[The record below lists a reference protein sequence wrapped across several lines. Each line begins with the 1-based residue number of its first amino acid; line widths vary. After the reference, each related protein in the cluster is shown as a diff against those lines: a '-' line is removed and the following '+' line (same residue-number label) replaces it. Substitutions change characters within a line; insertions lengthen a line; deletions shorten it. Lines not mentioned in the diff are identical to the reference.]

1 VTLDLKG
8 YQYDGMI
15 HPGPTAMI
23 LALRGGELKVDA
35 MTDEFVSLAKTI
47 DVMAK
52 LNAVVQGS
60 MDASYNIVDDD
71 INKRNHNPVPI
82 GGQKCRAENNLKA
95 TGAKRKASSGSGGG
109 GGGNS
114 KTTPVVA
121 DTAMPQ
127 EKKRTLQSRKKI
139 KSL

>member
-1 VTLDLKG
+1 
-8 YQYDGMI
+8 
-15 HPGPTAMI
+15 
-23 LALRGGELKVDA
+23 
-35 MTDEFVSLAKTI
+35 
-47 DVMAK
+47 MAK

-82 GGQKCRAENNLKA
+82 GGQKYRAENNLKA
-95 TGAKRKASSGSGGG
+95 TGAKRKTSSGSGGG
-109 GGGNS
+109 GGNT

-121 DTAMPQ
+121 DTAMPLG
-127 EKKRTLQSRKKI
+127 KKQTFQSRKKI